1 MRASDKPL
9 TSNALTLPVSGRIDM
24 PASERYSTVP
34 SFWSATAHPHPDLRT
49 LDADIETDVAI
60 VGGGFTGLTTAHYL
74 QRSGIDCVV
83 LEANDAGWGASGRNG
98 GMAVLRYKS
107 GWSGLTQQVGLETTQ
122 HMFRMLHDGIDS
134 LEATIAEYGI
144 ECGFGRCGHVTAAH
158 GAQPLAALEA
168 DVRWL
173 EREMGY
179 EGAALLS
186 RQETSR
192 LIGTDEYVGAYLERR
207 SGAIHPLNY
216 ARGLAAGVAQ
226 KVPVFVSTPVTG
238 YRRDGAAFVLDT
250 PRARVRA
257 KRIVVA
263 TNAYTGLFPLPI
275 DLARRIVPVPSN
287 IVATEP
293 LAPSVAAGILPEG
306 QVVTDTRRINLYFR
320 MTPDRRMVFGS
331 RGHLSGSNEPW
342 AFAHIEAAMHRVF
355 PALRDVRID
364 YRWNGKV
371 GFSLDYFPH
380 FGQAEPGI
388 YYGIGYSGRG
398 VVLTHMVAK
407 ALAAMLRGESVD
419 AGPITSARFAPIP
432 MHRFYPIGIRLYT
445 AYYKFLDAREETR

>member
-1 MRASDKPL
+1 M
-9 TSNALTLPVSGRIDM
+9 PV
-24 PASERYSTVP
+24 SERYSAVP
-34 SFWSATAHPHPDLRT
+34 SFWAATANPHPDLGALT
-49 LDADIETDVAI
+49 SDIETDVAI

-74 QRSGIDCVV
+74 HQSGIRCAV

-107 GWSGLTQQVGLETTQ
+107 GWAGLTQQAGLETAQ
-122 HMFRMLHDGIDS
+122 NMFRLLHDGIDS

-144 ECGFGRCGHVTAAH
+144 DCGFGRCGHVTAAH
-158 GAQPLAALEA
+158 GPKPLAGLES

-179 EGAALLS
+179 EGAALLD
-186 RQETSR
+186 RDATAK
-192 LIGTDEYVGAYLERR
+192 LVGTNEYVGSYLERR

-216 ARGLAAGVAQ
+216 ARGLAAGVS
-226 KVPVFVSTPVTG
+226 KHVPVFVSSPVTG
-238 YRRDGAAFVLDT
+238 YRREPAGFVLDT
-250 PRARVRA
+250 PKAKVRA

-263 TNAYTGLFPLPI
+263 TNAYTGLFPLPN
-275 DLARRIVPVPSN
+275 DLAKRIVPVPSN
-287 IVATEP
+287 IIATAP
-293 LAPSVAAGILPEG
+293 LTAAQLAGILPEG

-320 MTPDRRMVFGS
+320 VSPDRRMVFGT

-342 AFAHIEAAMHRVF
+342 AFDHIEAAMHRVF
-355 PALRDVRID
+355 PALRGAKID

-398 VVLTHMVAK
+398 VVLTHMVGK
-407 ALAAMLRGESVD
+407 ALAAMLRGEVVD
-419 AGPITSARFAPIP
+419 AGPITRGKFQPIP
-432 MHRFYPIGIRLYT
+432 MHAFYPIGIRLYT
-445 AYYKFLDAREETR
+445 AYYKFLDAREEAR